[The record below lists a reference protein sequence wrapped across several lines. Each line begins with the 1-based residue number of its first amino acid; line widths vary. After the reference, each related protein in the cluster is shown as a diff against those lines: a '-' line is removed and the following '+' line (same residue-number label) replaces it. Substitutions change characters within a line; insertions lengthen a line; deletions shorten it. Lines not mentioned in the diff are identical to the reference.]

1 MVINEI
7 WHYSHTLQGMIRIDI
22 FPEDGLEVG
31 IFILEEMKY
40 KKFLNLLLLDP

>member
-1 MVINEI
+1 MKYGII
-7 WHYSHTLQGMIRIDI
+7 LTLSKEWFRIDI

-31 IFILEEMKY
+31 IFIIEEMKY

>member
-1 MVINEI
+1 MKYGII
-7 WHYSHTLQGMIRIDI
+7 LTLSTEWSWIDI

-31 IFILEEMKY
+31 VFILEEMKY

>member
-1 MVINEI
+1 MALF
-7 WHYSHTLQGMIRIDI
+7 SHHGDI

-31 IFILEEMKY
+31 VFIREEMKY